1 LRNTQLR
8 TRWAWSAAA
17 LGAAVLTGGLL
28 VARGVRVNAQPK
40 PATAAAARAYTTWRD
55 YGGSADSMQFSA
67 LTQIDKTN
75 VRSLEPAWTYIAT
88 GPGGRFAFSPLI
100 VDDVMYVVGK
110 DNAIV
115 ALDAATG
122 RQIWSRPMPDTPTNR
137 GFNYWESADRR
148 DRRIIFAVS
157 NELREIDPRTGAFIT
172 TFGAE
177 EGTPGRVDLR
187 KGIPR
192 ARSIQSGT
200 PGKIFENLI
209 ILGSATGEGYGSPP
223 GDLRAFDVRTGKLVW
238 TFHTIPHPGEFGYDT
253 WPKDAWT
260 YAGGANT
267 WGEIS
272 VDTAR
277 GIVYF
282 PTGAP
287 TFDLYGGDRIGA
299 NLFGNC
305 LLALDARTGK
315 RLWHYQL
322 VHHDLWD
329 YDLVAAPKLLTIQ
342 HNGKPVDVVA
352 QASKTGMLYVF
363 DRVSGQP
370 IWPIEERPVPKS
382 DVPGEQSWPTQ
393 PFPTQLPP
401 FARHRFSPDDINPY
415 IDAEEAAKLKAQFLA
430 ARHEGVFTPPTLT
443 RPFVMLPGQ
452 FGGANFGAVAANPE
466 TGMLFIRTEDL
477 PTIHQLR
484 EWNPRERLQVEGH
497 TPEERGASAF
507 AQLCATCHGPAGPEG
522 FHSIDRASMI
532 HPKDLGMDRV
542 RETVRQGKGQMSGFD
557 QRRLQEQ
564 QLDWLIAYLE
574 HPELAPGP
582 PRVPPPVALPKDQ
595 IRYDG
600 PLGSGFRTKNGLP
613 AIGPPWARLVAY
625 DLNAGAI
632 TWETPLGTVAA
643 LAAKGITKT
652 GNAARIHR
660 NGPVATAGGLIFI
673 GTHGDRF
680 VRAFDAAT
688 GAIVWERELPA
699 NPSGMPAV
707 YEVGGR
713 QFVAFYAEGAQASGG
728 DNENLAVKP
737 ADPGAQGYYV
747 FALPAS
753 VRGET
758 GR

>member
-1 LRNTQLR
+1 LIQVNYALRNTQLLLAF
-8 TRWAWSAAA
+8 TTGVALIVGGLSAAQTTA
-17 LGAAVLTGGLL
+17 
-28 VARGVRVNAQPK
+28 
-40 PATAAAARAYTTWRD
+40 PASAPAYTTWRD
-55 YGGSADSMQFSA
+55 YGGSADSMQFSG
-67 LTQIDKTN
+67 LTQIDRTN
-75 VRSLEPAWTYIAT
+75 VRALESAWSYIAT

-100 VDDVMYVVGK
+100 VDEVMYLVGK

-115 ALDAATG
+115 ALDAASG
-122 RQIWSRPMPDTPTNR
+122 RQIWSKPMPDTPTNR

-157 NELREIDPRTGAFIT
+157 NELREIDPRTGEFIT
-172 TFGAE
+172 SFGAE

-187 KGIPR
+187 RGIPR
-192 ARSIQSGT
+192 AHGIQSGT
-200 PGKIFENLI
+200 PGKVFENLI

-238 TFHTIPHPGEFGYDT
+238 TFHTIPHPGEFGYET

-272 VDTAR
+272 IDTAR
-277 GIVYF
+277 GIAYF

-315 RLWHYQL
+315 RLWHFQA

-342 HNGKPVDVVA
+342 HNGKPVDIVA

-363 DRVSGQP
+363 NRVTGEP

-401 FARHRFSPDDINPY
+401 FARHKFSPDDINPY
-415 IDAEEAAKLKAQFLA
+415 VDAAEAAKLKAQLTA
-430 ARHEGVFTPPTLT
+430 ARNEGVFTPPTLT
-443 RPFVMLPGQ
+443 RQFVVLPGQ
-452 FGGANFGAVAANPE
+452 FGGANFGAVAANPK
-466 TGMLFIRTEDL
+466 TGMLFVRSEDL

-497 TPEERGASAF
+497 TPEERGSSAF
-507 AQLCATCHGPAGPEG
+507 AQLCATCHGPASEKG
-522 FHSIDRASMI
+522 FQTIDRASMI

-557 QRRLQEQ
+557 SRRLSQQ

-582 PRVPPPVALPKDQ
+582 PVVPPPTPLSKEQ
-595 IRYDG
+595 TRYDG
-600 PLGSGFRTKNGLP
+600 PLGSGFRTKSGLP

-625 DLNAGAI
+625 DLNAGKIA
-632 TWETPLGTVAA
+632 WESPLGTVAS

-673 GTHGDRF
+673 GTYGDRF
-680 VRAFDAAT
+680 VRAFDAST

-699 NPSGMPAV
+699 NPSGMPAI

-713 QFVAFYAEGAQASGG
+713 QFIAFYAEGAQASGG
-728 DNENLAVKP
+728 DNENLSVKP